1 MYHPT
6 ASTDPMNGNAD
17 IQQQYFSV
25 SQTPTAIVYLDGE
38 QKAKVEGMDPAK
50 MQEVAAMLE
59 KGA

>member
-1 MYHPT
+1 
-6 ASTDPMNGNAD
+6 MNGNAD